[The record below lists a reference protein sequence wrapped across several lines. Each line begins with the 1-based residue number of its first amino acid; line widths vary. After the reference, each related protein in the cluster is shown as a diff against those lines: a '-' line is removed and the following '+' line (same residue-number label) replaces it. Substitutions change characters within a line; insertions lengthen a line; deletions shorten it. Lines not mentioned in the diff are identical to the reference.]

1 MKNIFEYSRRKER
14 SQTEM
19 AGRMPLSGLDRSL
32 LLPLQAERKVN
43 IKDLDLR
50 SPQIILFQKRMSIK
64 RKA

>member
-1 MKNIFEYSRRKER
+1 MKNIFEYSRWKER

-32 LLPLQAERKVN
+32 LLPLQGERKVN

>member
-1 MKNIFEYSRRKER
+1 
-14 SQTEM
+14 M

-32 LLPLQAERKVN
+32 LLPLQGERKVN

>member
-19 AGRMPLSGLDRSL
+19 AGRMPLSGLDCSL